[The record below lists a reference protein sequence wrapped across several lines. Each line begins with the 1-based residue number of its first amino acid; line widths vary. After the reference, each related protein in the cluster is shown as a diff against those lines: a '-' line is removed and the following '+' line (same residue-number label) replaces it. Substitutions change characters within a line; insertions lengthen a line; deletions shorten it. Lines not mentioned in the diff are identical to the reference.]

1 MSAKQ
6 SLDTLTLVQRYW
18 RAMIHPG
25 AFCIDA
31 TAGRGHDTETLCRLV
46 GREGKVLAFDIQP
59 EAVQAT
65 RERLAK
71 AGLSARVIEASHTE
85 MAAYAASESV
95 DAIVFNLGY
104 LPRADHRIATRA
116 ETTLPAIDS
125 GLALLKPGGMMTLCV
140 YHGGD
145 SGFDE
150 RDAVLAHVAALDAK
164 RFMVLVSSFCNR
176 PNYPPIAVLIIKEP
190 RV

>member
-1 MSAKQ
+1 MSATQ
-6 SLDTLTLVQRYW
+6 SLDTLSLVRRYW
-18 RAMIHPG
+18 HAMIRPG

-31 TAGRGHDTETLCRLV
+31 TAGRGHDTETLCKLV
-46 GREGKVLAFDIQP
+46 GEQGKVLAFDIQK

-65 RERLAK
+65 QKRLTK
-71 AGLSARVIEASHTE
+71 AGLSAEVIMASHTE
-85 MAAYAASESV
+85 MAAYAAPESV

-145 SGFDE
+145 SGFAE
-150 RDAVLAHVAALDAK
+150 RDAVLAHLEKLDAK
-164 RFMVLVSSFCNR
+164 RFTVLVSMFSNR
-176 PNYPPIAVLIIKEP
+176 PNHPPIAVLIIKEP
-190 RV
+190 GA

>member
-1 MSAKQ
+1 M
-6 SLDTLTLVQRYW
+6 
-18 RAMIHPG
+18 
-25 AFCIDA
+25 
-31 TAGRGHDTETLCRLV
+31 
-46 GREGKVLAFDIQP
+46 
-59 EAVQAT
+59 
-65 RERLAK
+65 
-71 AGLSARVIEASHTE
+71 E
-85 MAAYAASESV
+85 MADYAAPESV

-164 RFMVLVSSFCNR
+164 RFTVLVSSFSNR